1 MGYRGEDILDSQGE
15 GLVSLTL
22 QTYGKPLPSLS
33 CTVLGRI
40 TSTPQ
45 GQNLRQDH
53 VFMADTLSREI
64 DLGGYAGVLTRE
76 SVSTDRAEDLIRSA
90 PVMIHS
96 VASLEHL
103 RDGDIVSLNPNGS
116 VRTLYRVASPHNS
129 ILVTERCNSFCV
141 MCSQPPKPFD
151 DRARIAQHLR
161 LVELVDSGT
170 EALGIT
176 GGEPTLLKEDLL
188 RLIERCKALLPST
201 ALHMLSNGRLFYYG
215 SLAKDLA
222 AVDHPDLMVGIP
234 LYSDIDWEHD
244 HVVQAAGAFDQT
256 LVGLQNLGRY
266 GVPVE
271 IRIVLHRQTYK
282 RLPEL
287 AEFIYRNLTF
297 ASHVALMGLE
307 MMGFAVPNL
316 ADLWIDPVEYG
327 PELVEATK
335 FLANRGMN
343 VSIYNH
349 QLCVIPR
356 EIWGYCKRSISD
368 WKNDFLPECAEC
380 AVQESCGGFF
390 SSSLKRKHSSSIQ
403 PIQFHP

>member
-1 MGYRGEDILDSQGE
+1 L
-15 GLVSLTL
+15 SLIL
-22 QTYGKPLPSLS
+22 QTLGKPLPSLS
-33 CTVLGRI
+33 HPVLGRI
-40 TSTPQ
+40 TSAPQ
-45 GQNLRQDH
+45 EQDRRGDLILM
-53 VFMADTLSREI
+53 VDALPREI
-64 DLGGYAGVLTRE
+64 DLGGYAGVLTCE
-76 SVSTDRAEDLIRSA
+76 SVSADRAEALARSSPA
-90 PVMIHS
+90 LIHS
-96 VASLEHL
+96 LASLEHL
-103 RDGDIVSLNPNGS
+103 RDGDVVSLNPNGS
-116 VRTLYRVASPHNS
+116 VRTLYRVASPHNT

-141 MCSQPPKPFD
+141 MCSQPPKRVD

-161 LVELVDSGT
+161 LVELVDPGT

-188 RLIERCKALLPST
+188 RLIERCKVLLPST
-201 ALHMLSNGRLFYYG
+201 ALHVLSNGRLFYYG

-222 AVDHPDLMVGIP
+222 AVDHPDLMIGIP

-244 HVVQAAGAFDQT
+244 YVVQAVGAFDQT
-256 LVGLQNLGRY
+256 LIGLQNLGRY

-271 IRIVLHRQTYK
+271 IRVVIHQHTYK

-327 PELVEATK
+327 PALVEATR

-349 QLCVIPR
+349 QLCVVPR

-368 WKNDFLPECAEC
+368 WKNDYLPECAEC

-390 SSSLKRKHSSSIQ
+390 TSSLMRKHSASIRPVQ
-403 PIQFHP
+403 LHP